1 MGGRGGSSGIT
12 AKTPQQP
19 PNAVNNVLSPQEA
32 KDFDALSDY
41 MAKIHNIRMGSSL
54 KNLEFKTIQHVA
66 TTVDNLAKEFPQA
79 VDSIRKIQAHGCPK
93 GAYAAASFSGELML
107 SDYYKTFGTFN
118 RSFTHSVKT
127 GFHPNGSNPVDSVTA
142 HETGHL
148 LERALIYKN
157 LPKGQPSY
165 YPGMMWRKCTE
176 AKRIISQACKD
187 VKATPTGKGRK
198 VNELI
203 NEVSRYAAKNRSE
216 CLAECVS
223 DYYSNGNNA
232 KPLSKAVWNLL
243 KKELG

>member
-12 AKTPQQP
+12 AKAPQQP
-19 PNAVNNVLSPQEA
+19 LNVTNHVMSPQEA
-32 KDFDALSDY
+32 QDFDALSDY
-41 MAKIHNIRMGSSL
+41 MSKTHNIKMGNSL
-54 KNLEFKTIQHVA
+54 KNLEFKTVQHVA

-93 GAYAAASFSGELML
+93 GAYACASYSGEVML
-107 SDYYKTFGTFN
+107 GDYYKTFGSFN

-127 GFHPNGSNPVDSVTA
+127 GFHPTGSNPVDAVTA

-148 LERALIYKN
+148 LERALIQKAISS
-157 LPKGQPSY
+157 GRAQF
-165 YPGMMWRKCTE
+165 GGVMWGKCTE
-176 AKRIISQACKD
+176 AKRIVSQACKD
-187 VKATPTGKGRK
+187 VKATPAGKGRK
-198 VNELI
+198 VNDLI

-216 CLAECVS
+216 CLAKCVS
-223 DYYSNGNNA
+223 DYYSNGNKA